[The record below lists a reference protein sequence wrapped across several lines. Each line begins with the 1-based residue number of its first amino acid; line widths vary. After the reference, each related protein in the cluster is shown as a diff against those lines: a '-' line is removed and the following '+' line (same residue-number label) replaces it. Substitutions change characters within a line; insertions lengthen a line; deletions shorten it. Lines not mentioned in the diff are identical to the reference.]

1 VKKTLEQ
8 KYQELIEHWE
18 KLHKVNQLTEA
29 EILGD
34 VVCLNNLMIK
44 EMSKLMKKQ
53 IGFETTFRNIMRRLL
68 VLEGKTEGCRGRR

>member
-34 VVCLNNLMIK
+34 VVTLNNLIIK
-44 EMSKLMKKQ
+44 EIQKLMEKQ
-53 IGFETTFRNIMRRLL
+53 TEFETRFKNIWKKLL
-68 VLEGKTEGCRGRR
+68 EVRID

>member
-34 VVCLNNLMIK
+34 VVALNNLIIK
-44 EMSKLMKKQ
+44 EIQKLMEKQ
-53 IGFETTFRNIMRRLL
+53 TEFETRFKHIWKKLL
-68 VLEGKTEGCRGRR
+68 EVGID

>member
-1 VKKTLEQ
+1 MKKTLEQ

-34 VVCLNNLMIK
+34 VVTLNNLIIK
-44 EMSKLMKKQ
+44 EIQKLMEKQ
-53 IGFETTFRNIMRRLL
+53 TEFETTFRNIMKRLL
-68 VLEGKTEGCRGRR
+68 VLEGKSDQAKKG

>member
-1 VKKTLEQ
+1 MKKTLEQ

-34 VVCLNNLMIK
+34 VVCLNNLIIK
-44 EMSKLMKKQ
+44 EIQKLMKKQ
-53 IGFETTFRNIMRRLL
+53 TKLERREVNIWKRLREL
-68 VLEGKTEGCRGRR
+68 GIEEREKTRA